1 MTLEEKYA
9 EALRALREIAKR
21 GREGSHCGY
30 DYGNDPR
37 FYEGYDR
44 GLESSG
50 DEAEACLYKLGEDPK
65 G

>member
-9 EALRALREIAKR
+9 EAVRALREIVKR
-21 GREGSHCGY
+21 GQEGSLAGN

-37 FYEGYDR
+37 FWDGYDR
-44 GLESSG
+44 GLESSA
-50 DEAEACLYKLGEDPK
+50 DDAEACLRRLGEDLK